1 MKTNLHFESMI
12 KTTSETLRT
21 MAIDKICVLGHE
33 ESAQDREQIRSMLTE
48 ILRYYEPSFAE
59 SELQMFDREVEE
71 YRN

>member
-33 ESAQDREQIRSMLTE
+33 GSAQDREQIRSMLEE